1 MKGNENQMKLSDI
14 IALAK
19 AGYKP
24 GDIKELLSIDEFK
37 QDDKKDPDK
46 KDEKKDEAGK
56 NDPDKIEDPFAKLV
70 DEENNKNKKE

>member
-24 GDIKELLSIDEFK
+24 SDIKELLTIDEPK
-37 QDDKKDPDK
+37 QEPDK
-46 KDEKKDEAGK
+46 KEEKKEEPGK
-56 NDPDKIEDPFAKLV
+56 NDPDKIEDPFTKLV

>member
-24 GDIKELLSIDEFK
+24 GDIKELLSIDESK
-37 QDDKKDPDK
+37 QDDKRDI
-46 KDEKKDEAGK
+46 EKKEEKKEVPGK
-56 NDPDKIEDPFAKLV
+56 SEPAENEDPFAKLV

>member
-24 GDIKELLSIDEFK
+24 SDIKELLAIDESK
-37 QDDKKDPDK
+37 QEPEKKEEK
-46 KDEKKDEAGK
+46 KEEKKDDPGK
-56 NDPDKIEDPFAKLV
+56 NEPEQNDDPFAKLV
-70 DEENNKNKKE
+70 NDENNKNKKE